1 MSKTAK
7 KKLSHG
13 DVGKSFNFEHVL
25 TFALVV
31 VFFAGV
37 IVFYHQMLYNERR
50 DSLIRNGQ
58 ATVVQSTYQ
67 LSSYFSTC
75 IDVVKL
81 TAYSVEELIADGRSN
96 QEILDYLM
104 GQSVAVPKA
113 VFKSTTGVYGY
124 IRGGFLDGTG
134 WDPVESF
141 IPTER
146 PWYIKA
152 MASDDEIV
160 FVDPYVD
167 AHTGKVMMTIAKRLS
182 DGQSVVAM
190 DLELN
195 RVQAITEEAVASGN
209 ADYEIILDTHD
220 IVVAHSDRGEI
231 GKNYADEKNTFG
243 ALLLETARNNDGDHF
258 EMKYGGAHYIVYVE
272 KIENDWRCLSVKDAT
287 GVFKPLKGL
296 LAFTALVVLF
306 VVVVIAYIMND
317 SNRRYQISK
326 QLNKQLSSIAN
337 IYMSMYDVDVDDDS
351 FVEIKSGNTNVAILM
366 RKEHTSARAMVDQLV
381 WGTTDKAVRKDML
394 RFVNLD
400 TLAERLKNT
409 ETVSAEFM
417 TLDGTWLRTRFIV
430 AERAKDGRPTR
441 VLLVAEDIDKEKKER
456 DALIDIS
463 ERAVA
468 ASEAKSSFL
477 SNMSHE
483 IRTPIN
489 AVLGMNEMIL
499 RECEDD
505 NILSYAENI
514 QTAGDTLLGLI
525 NDILDFSK
533 IEAGKVEIIPVEYD
547 LSTVLND
554 LVNMVQARA
563 NDKGLSITLDFDRE
577 TPKLLCGDEVR
588 VKQVITNILTN
599 AVKYTEKGSVTFS
612 VHYERTE
619 DPDSVVLIVAV
630 KDTGIGIK
638 SEDMGKLFTEFE
650 RIEEKRNRNVEGTG
664 LGMAIT
670 QSLLG
675 LMGSSL
681 QVKSTYGLGSTF
693 YFRLVQKVVKW
704 EPLGD
709 YEASYHAMI
718 QSRQKYHEKFTAPE
732 ALVLVADDNPMN
744 LMVFKSLLKQTR
756 IKIETAGDGDEGLLM
771 AQNKKYDVIFL
782 DHMMPKKDGIETLHE
797 LRSQAG
803 GPNIDTPAV
812 CLTANAIT
820 GAREQ
825 YIEAG
830 FDDYLTKPI
839 DSGKLEETLL
849 AYLPKEKIQAADDT
863 EADNTGA
870 QEIEI
875 PEILA
880 PLRGQDWIDLPRGI
894 KNSGSPEAYLPLL
907 KIFYVSLDETP
918 DEIEGYYRE
927 ENWKDYTIKVHALKS
942 SARLIGA
949 TTFGEE
955 AQLLENAGKAG
966 DIDYIRAHH
975 EAFMAKYRSFA
986 TPLSKVF
993 TEKETDEG
1001 KPEADT
1007 KLMEWLFKEIRSA
1020 AEKMDDDR
1028 LEELVA
1034 EIGAY
1039 RIPKAHKELYGK
1051 LKAAAAR
1058 FDYKTILKLLT
1069 KTPQ

>member
-351 FVEIKSGNTNVAILM
+351 FVEIKSGDTNVAVLM

-381 WGTTDKAVRKDML
+381 WATTDKTVRKDML

-619 DPDSVVLIVAV
+619 DPDSVVLIVSV

-681 QVKSTYGLGSTF
+681 QVESTYGLGSTF

-863 EADNTGA
+863 EADNAGA

-875 PEILA
+875 PETLA
-880 PLRGQDWIDLPRGI
+880 PLRGQDWIDLPLGI
-894 KNSGSPEAYLPLL
+894 KNSGSPETYLPLL

-918 DEIEGYYRE
+918 DEIEGYYRAA
-927 ENWKDYTIKVHALKS
+927 NWKDYTIKVHALKS

-949 TTFGEE
+949 TAFGEE

-1039 RIPKAHKELYGK
+1039 RIPQAHKELYGK